1 MATMQTS
8 TFRPP
13 AIPLV
18 THDPY
23 FSVWSFNENLTAEW
37 TKHWTGK
44 NQNLC
49 GMVRIDGKTYRWLS
63 PGIRTPDAVN
73 SQLEILPHE
82 TCVRFSQSGV
92 DFTVRFRGEADIRSV
107 EKLTRPYTVVHF
119 EATAT
124 DGKPHEIEWYFDV
137 SAELVVNED
146 NQNVTWSRLQLDGSP
161 ALAMRCTDGVP
172 LGKVGDD
179 LRIDWGQAILA
190 PVKGGQMALGES
202 APMREQFANNGT
214 LPTSDALKMPRPVQN
229 GWPVMAWAEKVTTP
243 AKTGVILAYDDDPC
257 LEYFRRQLSPVW
269 MEGGKTIA
277 DALRDAKSS
286 FLNPDETDR
295 AYIQEWSS
303 KLGQNYSNLAVLSYR
318 QSLAGH
324 KIVRDIDGTLLM
336 FGKENFSNGCIGT
349 VDVMYPACPIFLAYN
364 PELLKA
370 NLEPILQYASMPR
383 WKWKFAP
390 HDLGTYPKANGQVYG
405 GGELTEENQ
414 MPVEESGNMLIMVAA
429 YLDKTHDQAWV
440 KKHWS
445 KLTEWAE
452 YLRQNG
458 VDPANQLCTDD
469 FAGHLARNANLSA
482 KAIVAMACYAKMAKH
497 LGMDK
502 VSEDWQ
508 KLSKSNVKEWMKLAD
523 DGDHFR
529 LAFDRQGTWSQK
541 YNLVWDKVLGLNL
554 FPPEVFDKEVASY
567 LKRQNK
573 YGLPLDN
580 RATYTKLDWIVWTA
594 CLASKKEDFEAIM
607 APVYR
612 WMNETPDRVPLT
624 DWYDTVSGKCVGFRA
639 RTVVG
644 GVFMPLLL
652 KENR

>member
-1 MATMQTS
+1 M
-8 TFRPP
+8 
-13 AIPLV
+13 
-18 THDPY
+18 
-23 FSVWSFNENLTAEW
+23 
-37 TKHWTGK
+37 
-44 NQNLC
+44 
-49 GMVRIDGKTYRWLS
+49 
-63 PGIRTPDAVN
+63 
-73 SQLEILPHE
+73 
-82 TCVRFSQSGV
+82 
-92 DFTVRFRGEADIRSV
+92 
-107 EKLTRPYTVVHF
+107 
-119 EATAT
+119 
-124 DGKPHEIEWYFDV
+124 
-137 SAELVVNED
+137 
-146 NQNVTWSRLQLDGSP
+146 
-161 ALAMRCTDGVP
+161 LA
-172 LGKVGDD
+172 
-179 LRIDWGQAILA
+179 
-190 PVKGGQMALGES
+190 
-202 APMREQFANNGT
+202 
-214 LPTSDALKMPRPVQN
+214 
-229 GWPVMAWAEKVTTP
+229 
-243 AKTGVILAYDDDPC
+243 
-257 LEYFRRQLSPVW
+257 
-269 MEGGKTIA
+269 
-277 DALRDAKSS
+277 
-286 FLNPDETDR
+286 
-295 AYIQEWSS
+295 
-303 KLGQNYSNLAVLSYR
+303 YR

-324 KIVRDIDGTLLM
+324 KIVRDIDGTLMM
-336 FGKENFSNGCIGT
+336 FSKENFSNGCIGT
-349 VDVMYPACPIFLAYN
+349 VDVMYPACPIFLAYH

-429 YLDKTHDQAWV
+429 YLDRTNDQAWV
-440 KKHWS
+440 KKHWP

-452 YLRQNG
+452 YLRQYG
-458 VDPANQLCTDD
+458 VDPGNQLCTDD

-482 KAIVAMACYAKMAKH
+482 KAIVAMACYARMAKQIG
-497 LGMDK
+497 LDK

-508 KLSKSNVKEWMKLAD
+508 NLSKSNVKEWMKLAD
-523 DGDHFR
+523 DGSHYR
-529 LAFDRQGTWSQK
+529 LAFDREGTWSQK

-554 FPPEVFDKEVASY
+554 FPQEVFDKEVASY